1 MLNIVESN
9 DSCYQSLLNS
19 LDISPKLMLAND
31 FDEKIY
37 ANLYQR
43 LHLLSSL
50 PSENNLKINELW
62 QLYLLSG
69 QINLINKLNNSLIAS
84 LSDNW
89 GAKAA
94 HYLAWSGNSQALK
107 WIKSHHPQLLEVS
120 DKRSCNIA
128 HYAAWSGNP
137 EVLTWV
143 RNYYPHLLEIKDK
156 IGCTIAHYAAW
167 SGNPE
172 VLTWVRNYYPHL
184 LEVKDKTGCT
194 IAHYAARSGNP
205 QALIRVK
212 NYYSQLL
219 EVKNSMGFTIAHYAM
234 FSNNPAQLDLA
245 LTLSKTPNIFEI
257 DIIYLS
263 DPAQQKKCLQTIAK
277 MLDSNVS
284 LTFIKFPNNIAP
296 AIQQVIVEELTI
308 NRAIKEVTPKLE
320 ELIIGFY
327 ERSNQFSRVPQQT
340 LFDIFKSI
348 LPLNISDKKV
358 NALFNNML
366 TYLNPS
372 HRHNY
377 LKNKIIELIN
387 NEIKWF
393 SAFQISKF
401 LGLVEGSKDKI
412 AALEQ
417 IREMIANN
425 NYTSLDELKKFVID
439 IFASYQDILKNQ
451 SYLLSLLQTK
461 QQTSSCYVIDA
472 CYKLLDIKLKHNSQA
487 FSSAG

>member
-9 DSCYQSLLNS
+9 NSCYQSLLNS
-19 LDISPKLMLAND
+19 QNISPKLILPND
-31 FDEKIY
+31 FTEKVY
-37 ANLYQR
+37 AILHQR
-43 LHLLSSL
+43 LQLLSSI
-50 PSENNLKINELW
+50 PSENNLKINEIW

-69 QINLINKLNNSLIAS
+69 QLELIHKLSNNAIAS

-89 GAKAA
+89 GANAA
-94 HYLAWSGNSQALK
+94 HYLAWSGNAQALK
-107 WIKSHHPQLLEVS
+107 WIKRHHAQLFEINN
-120 DKRSCNIA
+120 KNGCTIA
-128 HYAAWSGNP
+128 HYAAWSGNS

-143 RNYYPHLLEIKDK
+143 KNYYPHLLELKDK

-172 VLTWVRNYYPHL
+172 ALTWVKNYYPHL

-212 NYYSQLL
+212 NYYPQLF
-219 EVKNSMGFTIAHYAM
+219 EVKNSLGLTISHYAM

-245 LTLSKTPNIFEI
+245 LTLSNTPNTFDI

-263 DPAQQKKCLQTIAK
+263 DPTQQNKCLQTIAK

-284 LTFIKFPNNIAP
+284 LTSIKFPKDIAP
-296 AIQQVIVEELTI
+296 AIQKAIVDELTI
-308 NRAIKEVTPKLE
+308 NRTIKEVTPKLE
-320 ELIIGFY
+320 ELINSSY
-327 ERSNQFSRVPQQT
+327 ERNNQISSLPIPT
-340 LFDIFKSI
+340 LFNIFKSV
-348 LPLNISDKKV
+348 LPLSISDKKV
-358 NALFNNML
+358 SVLFNNMR

-377 LKNKIIELIN
+377 LKNKIIDLIN
-387 NEIKWF
+387 NEIKWL
-393 SAFQISKF
+393 SAFQLSKF
-401 LGLVEGSKDKI
+401 LGLVEGSEDKV

-417 IREMIANN
+417 IREMITNN
-425 NYTSLDELKKFVID
+425 NYTSLDELKKFIIG

-451 SYLLSLLQTK
+451 SYLLSLFQTK
-461 QQTSSCYVIDA
+461 QQTSSCHVIDA
-472 CYKLLDIKLKHNSQA
+472 CYKLLDIKPKFNSQVV
-487 FSSAG
+487 